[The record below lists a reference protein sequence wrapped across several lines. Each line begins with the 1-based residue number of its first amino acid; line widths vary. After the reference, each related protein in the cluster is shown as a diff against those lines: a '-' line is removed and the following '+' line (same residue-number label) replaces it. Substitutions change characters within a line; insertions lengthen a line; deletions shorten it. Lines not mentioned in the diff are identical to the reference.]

1 MSLDNLPKT
10 TEKSKKRIGRG
21 HGSGKGGHTVGKG
34 KYGQK
39 SRKGKIPLMFEGTK
53 NKKSLLKRLPL
64 LRGKGKFKSFRAGP
78 VIINLKYLNLFK
90 EGEVVNLETLVSKKL
105 ISKED
110 KVFGVKILGE
120 GELNFPLTV
129 EVRTSKGA
137 RIKIEKVGGKVE
149 TTSVI
154 SKKQVSDENRKVKT
168 ESPVKKAQKN
178 KKDEKNK

>member
-1 MSLDNLPKT
+1 MNLDNLTKT

-90 EGEVVNLETLVSKKL
+90 EGEVVNLDTLVSKKL

-137 RIKIEKVGGKVE
+137 REKIEKVGGKVVLPE
-149 TTSVI
+149 GLV
-154 SKKQVSDENRKVKT
+154 KK
-168 ESPVKKAQKN
+168 ESPVKSPKN